1 LHEVERGRCDDPRI
15 ILKRGEVGDVIN
27 VPPDASARI
36 VVSVSICGLCFR
48 LRGRLTFR
56 RPFCACARAGRHA
69 SHCSSLFQ
77 EPPPTRSIGVHDFL
91 RDPEFRL
98 GFALAQVFAQHN
110 PVVSSKNVS
119 VSTGRIL
126 GHCLRP
132 RCDEPHRAVPMSRP
146 KKIQTETVPILAF
159 ALPAAGKRRRENAD
173 GVRGVA
179 RSRAGHHS
187 HRRHHLV
194 AYAAGAKSLN
204 CRGVHRPFR
213 VKAPCPISM
222 PS

>member
-1 LHEVERGRCDDPRI
+1 
-15 ILKRGEVGDVIN
+15 VIN
-27 VPPDASARI
+27 VPPDAAARI

-126 GHCLRP
+126 
-132 RCDEPHRAVPMSRP
+132 
-146 KKIQTETVPILAF
+146 AF